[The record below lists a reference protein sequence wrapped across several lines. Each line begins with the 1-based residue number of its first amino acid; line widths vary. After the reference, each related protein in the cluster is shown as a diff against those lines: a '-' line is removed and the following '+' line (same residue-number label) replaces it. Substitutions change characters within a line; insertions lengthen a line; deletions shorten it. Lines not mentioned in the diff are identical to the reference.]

1 MARLIRAEIYKL
13 RKSSMTYI
21 LLSILIGLFALIM
34 SITQATALSS
44 TTTTTVVNGVTSTQA
59 VPVVAANVQFLQGA
73 ITSSIAMLG
82 GIIGVVLAVVLVA
95 NGMGSEYGW
104 NTIRPYLLCSE
115 SRSKVFTSKLIADAI
130 FVVTGMIIGVITV
143 ILLSVLFTAIRG
155 FSWSLGAGT
164 LSFTGNQLLDFVR
177 AFYVMLPYT
186 LLAFLFTVLGK
197 STAAGIGFGIGASV
211 LESIITGLLSI
222 AHGWLA
228 KIPDY
233 LLSPNISKITSLSG
247 ASSGVTVRAGTNTP
261 VPSSLHAFIVVSV
274 YCVVFTAIAYT
285 IFQRRDVTG

>member
-13 RKSSMTYI
+13 SKRSMTYI
-21 LLSILIGLFALIM
+21 LLLILIGLFALIV
-34 SITQATALSS
+34 SITEANPSIM
-44 TTTTTVVNGVTSTQA
+44 TTETNGINTTVPA
-59 VPVVAANVQFLQGA
+59 VAANIQFLQGA
-73 ITSSIAMLG
+73 ITSTIAMLG
-82 GIIGVVLAVVLVA
+82 GFIGVVLAVVLVA

-115 SRSKVFTSKLIADAI
+115 SRSKMFASKLIADAI
-130 FVVTGMIIGVITV
+130 FVVAGMIIGVITV
-143 ILLSVLFTAIRG
+143 ILLGVLFTAIRG
-155 FSWSLGAGT
+155 YSWNLGAST
-164 LSFTGNQLLDFVR
+164 LSFTGSQLLDFTR
-177 AFYVMLPYT
+177 AFYVILPYA
-186 LLAFLFTVLGK
+186 LLAFLFTVLGR

-211 LESIITGLLSI
+211 LETIITGLLSS

-233 LLSPNISKITSLSG
+233 LLSINVSKITSLSG
-247 ASSGVTVRAGTNTP
+247 ASGGVTVYGGPNTP
-261 VPSSLHAFIVVSV
+261 MVTSLHSFVVIAV

>member
-13 RKSSMTYI
+13 RKRSMTYV
-21 LLSILIGLFALIM
+21 LLLILIGLFALII
-34 SITQATALSS
+34 SITQATTPTVTTVTNGI
-44 TTTTTVVNGVTSTQA
+44 TTTA
-59 VPVVAANVQFLQGA
+59 PALAANVQFLQGVV
-73 ITSSIAMLG
+73 TSSIAMLG
-82 GIIGVVLAVVLVA
+82 GIVGVVLAVVLVA

-115 SRSKVFTSKLIADAI
+115 SRSKMFASKLIADAI
-130 FVVTGMIIGVITV
+130 FVVAGMIIGVITV
-143 ILLSVLFTAIRG
+143 ILLGVLFTAIRG
-155 FSWSLGAGT
+155 YSWNLGAST
-164 LSFTGNQLLDFVR
+164 LSFTGSQLLDFTR
-177 AFYVMLPYT
+177 TFYVILPYA
-186 LLAFLFTVLGK
+186 LLAFLFTVLGR

-211 LESIITGLLSI
+211 LETIITGLLSS

-233 LLSPNISKITSLSG
+233 LLSINVSKITSLSG
-247 ASSGVTVRAGTNTP
+247 ASGGVTVYGGPNTP
-261 VPSSLHAFIVVSV
+261 MVTSLHSFVVIAV

>member
-13 RKSSMTYI
+13 RKRSMTYI

>member
-13 RKSSMTYI
+13 SKRSMTYI
-21 LLSILIGLFALIM
+21 LLLILIGLFALIL
-34 SITQATALSS
+34 SITQAITPTATTVANGI
-44 TTTTTVVNGVTSTQA
+44 TTTA
-59 VPVVAANVQFLQGA
+59 PAVAANVQFLQGVV
-73 ITSSIAMLG
+73 TSSIAMLG

-115 SRSKVFTSKLIADAI
+115 SRAKVFTSKLIADAI
-130 FVVTGMIIGVITV
+130 FVVAGMIIGVITV
-143 ILLSVLFTAIRG
+143 ILLGVLFTAIRG
-155 FSWSLGAGT
+155 FSWNLGAGT
-164 LSFTGNQLLDFVR
+164 LSFTGHQLLDFVR
-177 AFYVMLPYT
+177 AFYVILPYA

-211 LESIITGLLSI
+211 IESIITGLLSS

-233 LLSPNISKITSLSG
+233 LLSTNISKITSLSG
-247 ASSGVTVRAGTNTP
+247 ASGGVTIHAGTNTTA
-261 VPSSLHAFIVVSV
+261 PSTLHAFIVLAV
-274 YCVVFTAIAYT
+274 YCVVLVAISYT

>member
-13 RKSSMTYI
+13 RKRSMTYV
-21 LLSILIGLFALIM
+21 LLLILIGLFALII
-34 SITQATALSS
+34 SITQATTPTATTVTNGI
-44 TTTTTVVNGVTSTQA
+44 TTTA
-59 VPVVAANVQFLQGA
+59 PALAANVQFLQGVV
-73 ITSSIAMLG
+73 TSSIAMLG
-82 GIIGVVLAVVLVA
+82 GIVGVVLAVVLVA

-115 SRSKVFTSKLIADAI
+115 SRSKMFASKLIADAI
-130 FVVTGMIIGVITV
+130 FVMAGMIIGVITV
-143 ILLSVLFTAIRG
+143 ILLGILFTAIRG
-155 FSWSLGAGT
+155 YSWNLGAST
-164 LSFTGNQLLDFVR
+164 LSFTGSQLLDFTR
-177 AFYVMLPYT
+177 AFYVILPYA
-186 LLAFLFTVLGK
+186 LLAFLFTVLGR

-211 LESIITGLLSI
+211 LETIITGLLSS

-233 LLSPNISKITSLSG
+233 LLSINVSKITSLSG
-247 ASSGVTVRAGTNTP
+247 ASGGVTVYGGPNTP
-261 VPSSLHAFIVVSV
+261 MVTSLHSFVVIAV

>member
-13 RKSSMTYI
+13 RKRSMTYV
-21 LLSILIGLFALIM
+21 LLLILIGLFALII
-34 SITQATALSS
+34 SITQATTPTVTTVTNGI
-44 TTTTTVVNGVTSTQA
+44 TTTA
-59 VPVVAANVQFLQGA
+59 PALAANVQFLQGVV
-73 ITSSIAMLG
+73 TSSIAMLG
-82 GIIGVVLAVVLVA
+82 GIVGVVLAVVLVA

-115 SRSKVFTSKLIADAI
+115 SRSKMFASKLIADAI
-130 FVVTGMIIGVITV
+130 FVMAGMIIGVITV
-143 ILLSVLFTAIRG
+143 ILLGILFTAIRG
-155 FSWSLGAGT
+155 YSWNLGAST
-164 LSFTGNQLLDFVR
+164 LSFTGSQLLDFTR
-177 AFYVMLPYT
+177 TFYVILPYA
-186 LLAFLFTVLGK
+186 LLAFLFTVLGR

-211 LESIITGLLSI
+211 LETIITGLLSS

-233 LLSPNISKITSLSG
+233 LLSINVSKITSLSG
-247 ASSGVTVRAGTNTP
+247 ASGGVTVYGGPNTP
-261 VPSSLHAFIVVSV
+261 MVTSLHSFVVIAV

>member
-13 RKSSMTYI
+13 RKRSMTYI

-261 VPSSLHAFIVVSV
+261 VPSSLHDFN
-274 YCVVFTAIAYT
+274 T
-285 IFQRRDVTG
+285 ICKL

>member
-13 RKSSMTYI
+13 RKRSMTYI

-130 FVVTGMIIGVITV
+130 FVVTGMIIGVITI

>member
-13 RKSSMTYI
+13 SKRSMTYI
-21 LLSILIGLFALIM
+21 LLLILIGLFALIV
-34 SITQATALSS
+34 SITEANPSIM
-44 TTTTTVVNGVTSTQA
+44 TTETNGINTTVPA
-59 VPVVAANVQFLQGA
+59 VAANIQFLQGA
-73 ITSSIAMLG
+73 ITSTIAMLG
-82 GIIGVVLAVVLVA
+82 GFIGVVLAVVLVA

-115 SRSKVFTSKLIADAI
+115 SRSKMFASKLIADAI
-130 FVVTGMIIGVITV
+130 FVMAGMIIGVITV
-143 ILLSVLFTAIRG
+143 ILLGVLFTAIRG
-155 FSWSLGAGT
+155 YSWNLGAST
-164 LSFTGNQLLDFVR
+164 LSFTGSQLLDFTR
-177 AFYVMLPYT
+177 TFYVILPYA
-186 LLAFLFTVLGK
+186 LLAFLFTVLGR

-211 LESIITGLLSI
+211 IELIITGLLSS

-233 LLSPNISKITSLSG
+233 LLSINVSKITSLSG
-247 ASSGVTVRAGTNTP
+247 ASGGVTVYGGPNTP
-261 VPSSLHAFIVVSV
+261 MVTSLHSFVVIAV

>member
-13 RKSSMTYI
+13 SKRSMTYI
-21 LLSILIGLFALIM
+21 LLLILIGLFALIL
-34 SITQATALSS
+34 SITQATTPTATTVTNGI
-44 TTTTTVVNGVTSTQA
+44 TTTA
-59 VPVVAANVQFLQGA
+59 PAVAANVQFLQGVV
-73 ITSSIAMLG
+73 TSSIAMLG

-115 SRSKVFTSKLIADAI
+115 SRSKMFASKLIADAI
-130 FVVTGMIIGVITV
+130 FVVAGMIIGVITV
-143 ILLSVLFTAIRG
+143 ILLGVLFTAIRG
-155 FSWSLGAGT
+155 FSWNLGAGT
-164 LSFTGNQLLDFVR
+164 LSFTGSQLLDFTR
-177 AFYVMLPYT
+177 SFYVILPYA
-186 LLAFLFTVLGK
+186 LLAFLFTVLGR

-247 ASSGVTVRAGTNTP
+247 DSGGVTIQAGTNTP
-261 VPSSLHAFIVVSV
+261 VPSSLHAFIAVAI

>member
-13 RKSSMTYI
+13 RKRSMTYI
-21 LLSILIGLFALIM
+21 LLLILIGLFALIM
-34 SITQATALSS
+34 SITQAIAIGS
-44 TTTTTVVNGVTSTQA
+44 TTTTTVVNGIPTTQS
-59 VPVVAANVQFLQGA
+59 VPVLAANVQFLQGA
-73 ITSSIAMLG
+73 ITSSVAMLG

-115 SRSKVFTSKLIADAI
+115 SRSKMFTSKLIADAI
-130 FVVTGMIIGVITV
+130 FVVAGMIIGVITV
-143 ILLSVLFTAIRG
+143 ILLGVLFTAIRG

-177 AFYVMLPYT
+177 AFYVILPYA

-233 LLSPNISKITSLSG
+233 LLNPNISKITSLSG
-247 ASSGVTVRAGTNTP
+247 ASGGVTVRAGANTP
-261 VPSSLHAFIVVSV
+261 VPSSLHAFIVVAV
-274 YCVVFTAIAYT
+274 YCVVFIAISYT
-285 IFQRRDVTG
+285 IFRRRDVTG